1 MMDYDKQ
8 DDALQHFM
16 QQIREQLGNHLK
28 QIILFGSRAR
38 GEDVP
43 GSDYDC
49 LIIVD
54 EVTKALKDIIDEVT
68 GEALYQHSAVFSAF
82 LISEERHNRQPYN
95 PLLINIVK
103 EGMIL

>member
-1 MMDYDKQ
+1 MKYDKQ
-8 DDALQHFM
+8 DEALQHFV
-16 QQIREQLGNHLK
+16 QQIRERLGKHLK
-28 QIILFGSRAR
+28 QVILFGSRAR

-54 EVTKALKDIIDEVT
+54 EVTKAIKDIIDEVA

-82 LISEERHNRQPYN
+82 VISEEKHNRQSYN
-95 PLLINIVK
+95 PLLVNIAK
-103 EGMIL
+103 EGMLL

>member
-1 MMDYDKQ
+1 MDYDKQ

-54 EVTKALKDIIDEVT
+54 EVTKALKDIIDDAA

-82 LISEERHNRQPYN
+82 LVSEEKHNRQAYN
-95 PLLINIVK
+95 PLLVNISK

>member
-1 MMDYDKQ
+1 MKYDKQ
-8 DDALQHFM
+8 DKALQHFV

-28 QIILFGSRAR
+28 EVILFGSRAR

-54 EVTKALKDIIDEVT
+54 EVTKAIKDIIDEVA

-82 LISEERHNRQPYN
+82 LIFEEKHNLQSYS
-95 PLLINIVK
+95 PLLMNIAK

>member
-1 MMDYDKQ
+1 MMEYDKQ
-8 DDALQHFM
+8 DDALQRFM

-28 QIILFGSRAR
+28 QVILFGSRAR

-54 EVTKALKDIIDEVT
+54 EVTKALKDIIDEVA
-68 GEALYQHSAVFSAF
+68 GEA
-82 LISEERHNRQPYN
+82 
-95 PLLINIVK
+95 LINIVPYFQHFLSLK
-103 EGMIL
+103 KDTIDSPTTHC

>member
-1 MMDYDKQ
+1 MKYDKQ
-8 DDALQHFM
+8 DEALRHFV

-28 QIILFGSRAR
+28 QVIIFGSRAR

-43 GSDYDC
+43 GSDCDC

-54 EVTKALKDIIDEVT
+54 EVTKAIKDIVDEVA
-68 GEALYQHSAVFSAF
+68 GEALYQHSAIFSAF
-82 LISEERHNRQPYN
+82 LISEEKHNRQSYN
-95 PLLINIVK
+95 PLLMNIAK

>member
-1 MMDYDKQ
+1 MEYNKK
-8 DDALQHFM
+8 DDALQCFM
-16 QQIREQLGNHLK
+16 QQIRERLGSHLK

-38 GEDVP
+38 GEEVP

-54 EVTKALKDIIDEVT
+54 EVTNKIKDIIDEVA
-68 GEALYQHSAVFSAF
+68 GEALYQHGSVFSAF
-82 LISEERHNRQPYN
+82 LISEEKHNRYSYN
-95 PLLINIVK
+95 PLLMNIAK

>member
-1 MMDYDKQ
+1 MEYDRQ
-8 DDALQHFM
+8 DEALQYFVR
-16 QQIREQLGNHLK
+16 QIREQLENHLK
-28 QIILFGSRAR
+28 QVILFGSRAR

-54 EVTKALKDIIDEVT
+54 EVTKEIKDIIDEAA

-82 LISEERHNRQPYN
+82 LISEEKHNRQSYN
-95 PLLINIVK
+95 PLLVNIAK